1 MFPGTSLGVKI
12 VSSWNLTC
20 GCFNEWR
27 MTFCSEKPSATSNG
41 LLFAISNKR
50 IFKRVTSYFLQSAT
64 SATGKKQI
72 MQRVTSD
79 FLQWATSATS
89 KEQILQRVTC
99 DLTTSNE

>member
-20 GCFNEWR
+20 DCFNEWR
-27 MTFCSEKPSATSNG
+27 ITFCSEKPSATSNG

-50 IFKRVTSYFLQSAT
+50 IFKRVTSYFLQRAT

-72 MQRVTSD
+72 MQRLTSG
-79 FLQWATSATS
+79 FLQWITSVRS
-89 KEQILQRVTC
+89 NERISQRVMN
-99 DLTTSNE
+99 DFL